1 MANMNSEKVWL
12 VTSMAFHVDVLA
24 ARHCLV
30 EGILVIRSV
39 MLENVMIQIV
49 HSHVKNLDL
58 IAAIPVMPLVM
69 MVNVPIPLA
78 WKR

>member
-1 MANMNSEKVWL
+1 
-12 VTSMAFHVDVLA
+12 
-24 ARHCLV
+24 
-30 EGILVIRSV
+30 

-69 MVNVPIPLA
+69 MVSFVHIQLWWKRDFCFHEKIRFYHKLSNVFINNYLQQVNVPIPLA